1 MFGFGKH
8 KGKKKVKITVI
19 EETVIVIDGQ
29 IWFHE
34 HHPKHRQKVQLVL
47 TTLINNSN
55 LRIMSLTLNSKQ
67 FSLGT
72 LALIDSDTQG
82 QVLASFAN
90 AAFSGDNDAA
100 FTVAPDSSDP
110 NTVKVTGVAAGTGKV
125 NVTADATYT
134 DANTGQQVTKTVSA
148 SVDVTVT
155 AVAAGEN
162 VELQVNFG
170 APQDQV

>member
-8 KGKKKVKITVI
+8 KGKKKVEITVI

-34 HHPKHRQKVQLVL
+34 HHPKHRQKVQ
-47 TTLINNSN
+47 
-55 LRIMSLTLNSKQ
+55 
-67 FSLGT
+67 
-72 LALIDSDTQG
+72 LIDSDTQG